1 MKKNLFLVL
10 ALITTESQ
18 TLKYTSGAQAL
29 RQKQYSNLKD
39 NFNTMQ
45 AIAQKMS
52 SVFYTGHL
60 TDDQKK
66 VTQYI
71 EDLIEN
77 SPYIIT
83 NKSKD
88 YGDMVQNLI
97 QLLRRRGVTFE
108 TLSSRI
114 TDIFYPKVLEQDR
127 RK

>member
-18 TLKYTSGAQAL
+18 TLKYTSSAQAL
-29 RQKQYSNLKD
+29 RQKQYSNLKG

-45 AIAQKMS
+45 AIAAKMP

-71 EDLIEN
+71 EDLIKN

-83 NKSKD
+83 NKSED
-88 YGDMVQNLI
+88 YRDMVQNLI

-108 TLSSRI
+108 TLTSRI
-114 TDIFYPKVLEQDR
+114 TDAFYPKVLEIDR
-127 RK
+127 TK

>member
-10 ALITTESQ
+10 GLITTESQ
-18 TLKYTSGAQAL
+18 TLKYTSGTQAL

-45 AIAQKMS
+45 AIAQKMP
-52 SVFYTGHL
+52 SVFYTGYL

-88 YGDMVQNLI
+88 YGDMVENLI
-97 QLLRRRGVTFE
+97 QLLRRKGVTFE

-114 TDIFYPKVLEQDR
+114 TDIFYAKVLEQDR

>member
-29 RQKQYSNLKD
+29 RQKQYS
-39 NFNTMQ
+39 NTMQ